1 MRRIVV
7 TEFLTLDGVMEEPTP
22 WQSGYA
28 DPESDQF
35 KRNELFGSDAL
46 LLGRVTYEGFAAY
59 WPAATDTGEFGERMN
74 SLPKYVVSG
83 RLKEATWNNAHIIS
97 QNVAQDI
104 AHLKQQAG
112 GDILVYGSAEL
123 VRFLLLRGLV
133 DQMNLLVY
141 PVVLGP
147 GKRLFGEGEIL
158 GLSLAGTQT
167 FSSGV
172 VRLTYTL
179 DGRP

>member
-28 DPESDQF
+28 DPKSGQF

-46 LLGRVTYEGFAAY
+46 LLGRVTYEDFAAY
-59 WPAATDTGEFGERMN
+59 WPTATDTGEFGERMN
-74 SLPKYVVSG
+74 SLPKYVVSS

-104 AHLKQQAG
+104 ARLKQQQG
-112 GDILVYGSAEL
+112 GNILVYGSAEL
-123 VRFLLLRGLV
+123 VRFLVMHGLV
-133 DQMNLLVY
+133 DQMNLLIY
-141 PVVLGP
+141 PVVLGQ

-158 GLSLAGTQT
+158 GLSLADTQT

-172 VRLTYTL
+172 VRLNYTL
-179 DGRP
+179 DGRS